1 MADTT
6 VEAMAYLANGTKVK
20 MSIGDVDLT
29 KYLKSLPDFAQNKEQ
44 VETTVLSSMQKTY
57 IAGLQDP
64 GELEFGFNYTSEKF
78 KALRALSVEGED
90 GKVPTVPVSITLSDG
105 MAITF
110 NGQVSVDLAAASS
123 GSVMEMNVK
132 LTVTDEI
139 KFA

>member
-1 MADTT
+1 MA
-6 VEAMAYLANGTKVK
+6 EAQAAKAFLANGSKVA
-20 MSIGDVDLT
+20 MTIGSVDLT
-29 KYLKSLPDFAQNKEQ
+29 DYLKSLPDFAQNKEQ
-44 VETTVLSSMQKTY
+44 VETTVLSSLQKTY

-64 GELEFGFNYTSEKF
+64 GELEFGFNYTKDKF
-78 KALRALSVEGED
+78 TSLRALSVEGED
-90 GKVPTVPVSITLSDG
+90 GLVPAVPVSITLSDG
-105 MAITF
+105 MVITF